1 MKKYYV
7 TTPIYYVNDKPHLGH
22 IYTTLAA
29 DVIARFKRQDG
40 YDVFFLT
47 GTDEHGQKMDK
58 TAKTKGVPVKQ
69 FCDEN
74 TAKFKDAANTMNFSY
89 DYFIRTTDENHIK
102 CVQDIW
108 QKMMDKGAIYLGKYA
123 GWYAVRDEAFY
134 DESEIIDGFA
144 PTGAPVEW
152 VEEESYFFRLSDY
165 QDRLLKLYEEQPD
178 FVMPEYRKN
187 EVISFVKSGLHDLSV
202 SRTTF
207 SWGIPV
213 PNDPKHVMYVW
224 LDALFNYW
232 TPFYN
237 KDEPQSFWPA
247 DVHIVG
253 KDILRFHAVYWPA
266 FLMAIDLPLP
276 KRVFAHG
283 WWLVQGEKMSKSLG
297 NVLDPLTY
305 VEKYG
310 LDYVRYFLMREM
322 PFGNDHSFSHESFLT
337 LCNSEL
343 ANKVGNLVQRVVS
356 FVHKFANGVV
366 PQAKF
371 NDSDKA
377 TLLESYA
384 VVEKMRMHI
393 DKQAIHLAFEE
404 VVKLANAA
412 NEYMDYNAP
421 WSIRNTDEKRMNTV
435 LYTLIEM
442 IRVIAILLKPIVP
455 TSSDKILDILEISQE
470 KRMFDML
477 NAENAIASDSKLR
490 EPSIIFPRITE

>member
-29 DVIARFKRQDG
+29 DVLARFKRADG
-40 YDVFFLT
+40 FDVFFMT
-47 GTDEHGQKMDK
+47 GTDEHGQKVEK
-58 TAKTKGVPVKQ
+58 TANTKGVSVKQ
-69 FCDEN
+69 YCDEI
-74 TAKFKDAANTMNFSY
+74 AVKFKDAANLMNYSY
-89 DYFIRTTDENHIK
+89 DYFIRTTDSNHIK

-108 QKMMDKGAIYLGKYA
+108 QKMVEKGAIYLGKYA

-134 DESEIIDGFA
+134 DESEIVDGLA

-165 QDRLLKLYEEQPD
+165 QERLLKLYEEQPD

-187 EVISFVKSGLHDLSV
+187 EVISFVKSGLRDLSV

-207 SWGIPV
+207 KWGIPV
-213 PNDPKHVMYVW
+213 PNDPNHVMYVW

-232 TPFYN
+232 TPMYDDKN
-237 KDEPQSFWPA
+237 KEHFWPA

-253 KDILRFHAVYWPA
+253 KDILRFHAIYWPA
-266 FLMAIDLPLP
+266 FLMAIDMPLP

-283 WWLVQGEKMSKSLG
+283 WWLVSGEKMSKSLG

-322 PFGNDHSFSHESFLT
+322 PFGNDHSFSHQSFVT

-356 FVHKFANGVV
+356 FVHKFAGGVV
-366 PQAKF
+366 PTADLSDE
-371 NDSDKA
+371 DSKVLA
-377 TLLESYA
+377 EAYA
-384 VVEKMRMHI
+384 VVEKMRTHM

-404 VVKLANAA
+404 VVKLANLA
-412 NEYMDYNAP
+412 NEYMDRNAP
-421 WSIRNTDEKRMNTV
+421 WTLRNTDEARMRTV
-435 LYTLIEM
+435 LYTLLEL
-442 IRVIAILLKPIVP
+442 IRVIAILLRPIIP
-455 TSSDKILDILEISQE
+455 ESADKISDIITTPTESRLFSALGA
-470 KRMFDML
+470 KY
-477 NAENAIASDSKLR
+477 AIAPGTKLN
-490 EPSIIFPRITE
+490 EPTIIFPRIME